1 MKTEDCDILWGVEA
15 IAAHIG
21 RNVRQTYYLLQ
32 TQKVPAQ
39 KVGALWVGRKSTIDR
54 ALSGEIG
61 GAR

>member
-21 RNVRQTYYLLQ
+21 RNVRQTYYLVQ
-32 TQKVPAQ
+32 SQKIPAQ

-61 GAR
+61 GGQ

>member
-1 MKTEDCDILWGVEA
+1 MKTENCDILWGVEA

-21 RNVRQTYYLLQ
+21 RNLRQTYYLCQ
-32 TQKVPAQ
+32 TQKIPCQ
-39 KVGALWVGRKSTIDR
+39 KVGALWVGRKSAIDR